1 MLAARALTGRI
12 TSTWFAAVPSV
23 ASYTSLCVAGRPVR
37 SPVSGALN
45 ATRAPCRYL
54 SVNLIISIDPAALGA
69 LTSLRYI
76 DLSTN
81 QVAGLEAGT
90 FQANT
95 RLTTLCVIVVERAT
109 QAYRTLMRKV
119 VPCRNLA
126 VNRIASLPAG
136 VFSSLSQLQALYV
149 PFGSVCNHTRT
160 GP

>member
-23 ASYTSLCVAGRPVR
+23 ASYTSL
-37 SPVSGALN
+37 
-45 ATRAPCRYL
+45 YL